1 MAPHRSEDSM
11 PLSPLASTLLALW
24 LSSTPNDD
32 VVAIRAAVA
41 DYTEGVQSGDPVRL
55 QRTFHPESKLL
66 SVGQDG
72 ALATWAGSDYIQTAM
87 KSPFTGREDSVL
99 QVDVVGSAAVAKVS
113 VRTAKWDFVDY
124 ISLLKL
130 EGRWR
135 IVAKVYHREPRA
147 TPPSPTASTSPA
159 VPPGPLAGR
168 TVAMLVTHGFNLPE
182 MVETR
187 RALEEAGARV
197 ELVAPKPGTVR
208 ADAPEGQVS
217 EFRVDRALTEARPDA
232 YHALYLPGGTH
243 SADSLRLAAGATE
256 FVQGFLRAKKPVAAI
271 CHGLW
276 LLADAGGV
284 KGRRVTSFP
293 SLRRDLR
300 NAGATWVDEAVVEDG
315 QLVTSRR
322 PADLPAFTP
331 RVVAR
336 FARHAMP

>member
-1 MAPHRSEDSM
+1 M
-11 PLSPLASTLLALW
+11 PLSPFASTLLAVW
-24 LSSTPNDD
+24 LSAAPNDD
-32 VVAIRAAVA
+32 VAAIRAAVA
-41 DYTEGVQSGDPVRL
+41 DYTEGVMSGDLARL
-55 QRTFHPESKLL
+55 QRTFHPDSKLL
-66 SVGQDG
+66 SVGPDG
-72 ALATWAGSDYIQTAM
+72 ALATWPGNDYVQTAV
-87 KSPFTGREDSVL
+87 KSPFTGRENAVL

-113 VRTAKWDFVDY
+113 VRTAKWDFTDY

-135 IVAKVYHREPRA
+135 IVTKVYHREPRA
-147 TPPSPTASTSPA
+147 EAPSPTSPPA
-159 VPPGPLAGR
+159 PQPVPSGPLAGR
-168 TVAMLVTHGFNLPE
+168 TVALLVTHGFNLPE

-208 ADAPEGQVS
+208 ADTAGGQVS

-243 SADSLRLAAGATE
+243 SADSLRLATGATE

-293 SLRRDLR
+293 SLRRDLQ
-300 NAGATWVDEAVVEDG
+300 NAGATWVDEEVVVDG

-322 PADLPAFTP
+322 PADLPAFNQQ
-331 RVVAR
+331 VVAR
-336 FARHAMP
+336 FARPAAP